1 MNDAVKK
8 FLAEYPTT
16 VGWLTEIIDLVAKR
30 PRGIHVRDLARE
42 LSKSHPNVDAIE
54 QTATRTI
61 NNYCGDAKDFKR
73 PQKYNLFER
82 VEPATY
88 RLRTYPQKP
97 NLFELLGIDFVD
109 VTMQGLWKW
118 FADAQ
123 RSGLSNEQTL
133 VGFVN
138 YMNTEKGKEIYAAQK
153 KLDEE
158 LDGGLAL

>member
-1 MNDAVKK
+1 
-8 FLAEYPTT
+8 
-16 VGWLTEIIDLVAKR
+16 
-30 PRGIHVRDLARE
+30 
-42 LSKSHPNVDAIE
+42 
-54 QTATRTI
+54 
-61 NNYCGDAKDFKR
+61 
-73 PQKYNLFER
+73 
-82 VEPATY
+82 
-88 RLRTYPQKP
+88 
-97 NLFELLGIDFVD
+97 
-109 VTMQGLWKW
+109 MQGLWKW